1 MALSQSVLDSLAEAE
16 SHLRNALA
24 FAARNEKAFV
34 GKHIADLIFDITN
47 IIKTEEFIDTM
58 ENLQEKFNHD

>member
-1 MALSQSVLDSLAEAE
+1 MALSKSVSESLTEAE

-58 ENLQEKFNHD
+58 ENLHEKFNHE

>member
-1 MALSQSVLDSLAEAE
+1 MALSKSVLESLTEAE

-34 GKHIADLIFDITN
+34 GKHIADLILNITN
-47 IIKTEEFIDTM
+47 IIKTDDLMDTI
-58 ENLQEKFNHD
+58 ENLQEKFNHE